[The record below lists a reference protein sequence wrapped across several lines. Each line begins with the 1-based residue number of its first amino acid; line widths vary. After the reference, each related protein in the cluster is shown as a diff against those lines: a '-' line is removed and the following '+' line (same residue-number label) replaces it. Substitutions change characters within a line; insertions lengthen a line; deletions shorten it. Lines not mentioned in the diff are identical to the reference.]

1 MKKSA
6 LIFVVKYTVALGLL
20 VVLAYQVDVRALW
33 AHIAQIQPRYVVAA
47 FALFNLSQI
56 VAALRMQYYYAVR
69 GLELSSWFCIKLYYV
84 SLLYNQV
91 VPGGVGGDAYKVYL
105 LKKQRDFSVSEGVR
119 LQLMNRTS
127 GLLAIC
133 VQLCG
138 ISMVVIEPTL
148 GLWAFVLGGVGIVVT
163 TICYRM
169 VTYRFLH
176 ETAQEAIGALPYSLA
191 VQTCALLAASLL
203 WMALGGAAQSS
214 ELVDYLLLFL
224 IAAVVGMIP
233 ITIGGL
239 GLREM
244 TFFHGAALMSTL
256 FSRNIVPELGVS
268 ISLSYFTVS
277 FFASLIGVVWMHSVK
292 DNRGM
297 TSTDIQDA
305 EAAAALSNS

>member
-1 MKKSA
+1 
-6 LIFVVKYTVALGLL
+6 
-20 VVLAYQVDVRALW
+20 
-33 AHIAQIQPRYVVAA
+33 
-47 FALFNLSQI
+47 
-56 VAALRMQYYYAVR
+56 
-69 GLELSSWFCIKLYYV
+69 
-84 SLLYNQV
+84 
-91 VPGGVGGDAYKVYL
+91 
-105 LKKQRDFSVSEGVR
+105 VSEGVR

-148 GLWAFVLGGVGIVVT
+148 GLWAFVLGVVGIVVT